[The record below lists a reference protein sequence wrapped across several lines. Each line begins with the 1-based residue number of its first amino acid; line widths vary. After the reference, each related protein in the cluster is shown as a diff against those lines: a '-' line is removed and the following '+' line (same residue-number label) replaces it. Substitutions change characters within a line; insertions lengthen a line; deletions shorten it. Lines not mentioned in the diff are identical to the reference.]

1 MRLDVKG
8 KKIKQE
14 QLASMY
20 PSGDDR
26 PLESVIMS
34 DQFLQCIQSVD
45 DPTKQQPCQTL
56 PYYGLYMKS
65 CLFYL
70 HSQVAMD

>member
-1 MRLDVKG
+1 
-8 KKIKQE
+8 
-14 QLASMY
+14 MY
-20 PSGDDR
+20 PSGDNQS
-26 PLESVIMS
+26 LESVIMS

-65 CLFYL
+65 CLFLLTFTGCYGLISPSATTNEFTHLL
-70 HSQVAMD
+70 H